1 MQLQNVYPGEFLT
14 RITIDIKDEISAHDL
29 QIIPSNQ
36 SQRML
41 VASGV
46 GVSSTEDVLISMIR

>member
-14 RITIDIKDEISAHDL
+14 RITIDIKDEIAAQYLHV
-29 QIIPSNQ
+29 IPSNQ

-46 GVSSTEDVLISMIR
+46 GVSSTEDVFISMIR